1 MSIGLRVERE
11 TEKLKFVSE
20 LTHEHFIQC
29 ASYVVAMG
37 MKKGILWNTRDN
49 TLYEITVPNKTLFMD
64 AVTNAITKGAI
75 KKYNKPLDRSIQLN
89 ELKIELSKTLR
100 KDD

>member
-1 MSIGLRVERE
+1 
-11 TEKLKFVSE
+11 
-20 LTHEHFIQC
+20 
-29 ASYVVAMG
+29 MG

-75 KKYNKPLDRSIQLN
+75 KKYNKPSDKNIQLN
-89 ELKIELSKTLR
+89 ELEIEFSKTV
-100 KDD
+100 KKG

>member
-1 MSIGLRVERE
+1 M
-11 TEKLKFVSE
+11 KFVSE

-75 KKYNKPLDRSIQLN
+75 KKYNKPSDKNIQLN
-89 ELKIELSKTLR
+89 ELEIEFSKTV
-100 KDD
+100 KKG

>member
-1 MSIGLRVERE
+1 M
-11 TEKLKFVSE
+11 KFVSE

>member
-1 MSIGLRVERE
+1 
-11 TEKLKFVSE
+11 
-20 LTHEHFIQC
+20 
-29 ASYVVAMG
+29 MG

-75 KKYNKPLDRSIQLN
+75 KKYNKLLDRSIQLN

>member
-1 MSIGLRVERE
+1 MADAVKDDVIYE
-11 TEKLKFVSE
+11 LKFVSE
-20 LTHEHFIQC
+20 LTHEHFLQC

-37 MKKGILWNTRDN
+37 KKKGILWNTRDN

>member
-1 MSIGLRVERE
+1 
-11 TEKLKFVSE
+11 
-20 LTHEHFIQC
+20 
-29 ASYVVAMG
+29 
-37 MKKGILWNTRDN
+37 
-49 TLYEITVPNKTLFMD
+49 MD
-64 AVTNAITKGAI
+64 AVTNAIKKGAI

>member
-1 MSIGLRVERE
+1 
-11 TEKLKFVSE
+11 
-20 LTHEHFIQC
+20 
-29 ASYVVAMG
+29 MG

-75 KKYNKPLDRSIQLN
+75 KKYNKPSDKNIQLN
-89 ELKIELSKTLR
+89 ELEIELYKTV
-100 KDD
+100 KKG